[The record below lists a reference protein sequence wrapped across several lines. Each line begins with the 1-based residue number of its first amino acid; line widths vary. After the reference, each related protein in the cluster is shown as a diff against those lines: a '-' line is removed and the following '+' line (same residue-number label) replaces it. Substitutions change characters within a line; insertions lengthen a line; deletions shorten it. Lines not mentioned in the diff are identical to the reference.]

1 MGIHEQI
8 PIQARVKA
16 TLAPS
21 PQRLHR
27 SCQSTIVDSH
37 QYPATN
43 LKLKQSIIPLRIQPI
58 PPWSESESHCDK
70 QTSSETKIQ
79 PQTAKMA
86 AVPKNLSETGR
97 RDSNNSQKR
106 AQLSHGRGG
115 AGNMGVSTKDT
126 EPINLE
132 TPTIKSEMY
141 TTGRGG
147 TANVFKPSAADL
159 ETAKKDNAKWESA
172 VGDDRSEDGREGLVP
187 GATAGKGGVKS
198 DGEKSKGLADRGK
211 EWLMGKMGK
220 EGVERAWE
228 CDVERGCDFKTY
240 LLRGLAGLWGENWV
254 WKGEIPGVVFSCV
267 SLLFGYSL
275 LCSQS
280 LFCLSVAVHNSFL
293 RPPIWGY

>member
-43 LKLKQSIIPLRIQPI
+43 LKLKKSIIPLRIQPI

-86 AVPKNLSETGR
+86 AVP
-97 RDSNNSQKR
+97 
-106 AQLSHGRGG
+106 
-115 AGNMGVSTKDT
+115 
-126 EPINLE
+126 INLE

-147 TANVFKPSAADL
+147 SGNMARNTDALEARRAQDVVAMPRRESGNNTHVGRGGAANVFKPSAADL

-220 EGVERAWE
+220 
-228 CDVERGCDFKTY
+228 
-240 LLRGLAGLWGENWV
+240 
-254 WKGEIPGVVFSCV
+254 
-267 SLLFGYSL
+267 
-275 LCSQS
+275 
-280 LFCLSVAVHNSFL
+280 
-293 RPPIWGY
+293 

>member
-27 SCQSTIVDSH
+27 SCQSTILDSH

-115 AGNMGVSTKDT
+115 SGNMARNTDA
-126 EPINLE
+126 LE
-132 TPTIKSEMY
+132 ARRAQDVVAMPRRESGNNTHV
-141 TTGRGG
+141 GRGG
-147 TANVFKPSAADL
+147 AANVFKPSAADL

-220 EGVERAWE
+220 Q
-228 CDVERGCDFKTY
+228 
-240 LLRGLAGLWGENWV
+240 GET
-254 WKGEIPGVVFSCV
+254 
-267 SLLFGYSL
+267 
-275 LCSQS
+275 
-280 LFCLSVAVHNSFL
+280 
-293 RPPIWGY
+293 RR

>member
-1 MGIHEQI
+1 MAFPNLLLFFLSSALCSIHEQI

-115 AGNMGVSTKDT
+115 AGTSLTFHSPLISLYSQSGEFPCENTQGAKFNRNAILSFELASEIRNKNVLIERKMKRTRIEKR
-126 EPINLE
+126 EL
-132 TPTIKSEMY
+132 TI
-141 TTGRGG
+141 
-147 TANVFKPSAADL
+147 L
-159 ETAKKDNAKWESA
+159 
-172 VGDDRSEDGREGLVP
+172 DDRQHGRLNQRHR
-187 GATAGKGGVKS
+187 T
-198 DGEKSKGLADRGK
+198 
-211 EWLMGKMGK
+211 
-220 EGVERAWE
+220 
-228 CDVERGCDFKTY
+228 
-240 LLRGLAGLWGENWV
+240 
-254 WKGEIPGVVFSCV
+254 
-267 SLLFGYSL
+267 
-275 LCSQS
+275 
-280 LFCLSVAVHNSFL
+280 H
-293 RPPIWGY
+293 

>member
-1 MGIHEQI
+1 MGALCSIHEQI

-43 LKLKQSIIPLRIQPI
+43 LKLKKSIIPLRIQPI

-115 AGNMGVSTKDT
+115 AGNMSVSTKDT

-147 TANVFKPSAADL
+147 SGNMARNTDAL
-159 ETAKKDNAKWESA
+159 EARRAQDVVAYVPFLTQCSVKQTLPPLSQIPLSRNKKMRDPHTFTHQKIQN
-172 VGDDRSEDGREGLVP
+172 DRHPNFNPQHAPPRIRQQHTRRPRGRRKRLQAIRRRPRDREEGQ
-187 GATAGKGGVKS
+187 
-198 DGEKSKGLADRGK
+198 
-211 EWLMGKMGK
+211 
-220 EGVERAWE
+220 
-228 CDVERGCDFKTY
+228 C
-240 LLRGLAGLWGENWV
+240 
-254 WKGEIPGVVFSCV
+254 
-267 SLLFGYSL
+267 
-275 LCSQS
+275 Q
-280 LFCLSVAVHNSFL
+280 
-293 RPPIWGY
+293 

>member
-147 TANVFKPSAADL
+147 SGNMARNTDAL
-159 ETAKKDNAKWESA
+159 EARRAQDVVAMPRRESGNNTH
-172 VGDDRSEDGREGLVP
+172 VGRGRRKRLQAIRRRPRDREEGQCQVGECCGR
-187 GATAGKGGVKS
+187 
-198 DGEKSKGLADRGK
+198 
-211 EWLMGKMGK
+211 
-220 EGVERAWE
+220 
-228 CDVERGCDFKTY
+228 
-240 LLRGLAGLWGENWV
+240 
-254 WKGEIPGVVFSCV
+254 
-267 SLLFGYSL
+267 
-275 LCSQS
+275 
-280 LFCLSVAVHNSFL
+280 
-293 RPPIWGY
+293 

>member
-86 AVPKNLSETGR
+86 AVPKNPSETGR

-115 AGNMGVSTKDT
+115 AGPCASPGSA
-126 EPINLE
+126 ILGISHG
-132 TPTIKSEMY
+132 TPSQRYLGCRELWLNPWLDPQPSP
-141 TTGRGG
+141 GSG
-147 TANVFKPSAADL
+147 TL
-159 ETAKKDNAKWESA
+159 
-172 VGDDRSEDGREGLVP
+172 GLCP
-187 GATAGKGGVKS
+187 CI
-198 DGEKSKGLADRGK
+198 LQ
-211 EWLMGKMGK
+211 L
-220 EGVERAWE
+220 
-228 CDVERGCDFKTY
+228 
-240 LLRGLAGLWGENWV
+240 
-254 WKGEIPGVVFSCV
+254 
-267 SLLFGYSL
+267 
-275 LCSQS
+275 
-280 LFCLSVAVHNSFL
+280 
-293 RPPIWGY
+293 

>member
-147 TANVFKPSAADL
+147 SGNMARNTDALEARRAQDVVAMPRRESGNNTHTSAAGAPQTSSSHPPPTSRPRRRTMPSGRVL
-159 ETAKKDNAKWESA
+159 WAMIGVRMGGRAWSL
-172 VGDDRSEDGREGLVP
+172 VRLQGREG
-187 GATAGKGGVKS
+187 
-198 DGEKSKGLADRGK
+198 
-211 EWLMGKMGK
+211 
-220 EGVERAWE
+220 
-228 CDVERGCDFKTY
+228 
-240 LLRGLAGLWGENWV
+240 
-254 WKGEIPGVVFSCV
+254 
-267 SLLFGYSL
+267 
-275 LCSQS
+275 
-280 LFCLSVAVHNSFL
+280 
-293 RPPIWGY
+293 

>member
-43 LKLKQSIIPLRIQPI
+43 LKLKQSITPLRIQPI

-86 AVPKNLSETGR
+86 AVPKNL
-97 RDSNNSQKR
+97 
-106 AQLSHGRGG
+106 
-115 AGNMGVSTKDT
+115 
-126 EPINLE
+126 E

-147 TANVFKPSAADL
+147 SGNMARNTDALEARRAQDVVAMPRRESGNNTHVGRGGAANVFKPSAADL

-198 DGEKSKGLADRGK
+198 DGEKSKGLVDRGK

-220 EGVERAWE
+220 
-228 CDVERGCDFKTY
+228 
-240 LLRGLAGLWGENWV
+240 
-254 WKGEIPGVVFSCV
+254 
-267 SLLFGYSL
+267 
-275 LCSQS
+275 
-280 LFCLSVAVHNSFL
+280 
-293 RPPIWGY
+293 